1 MNNTPSTTSSARDFD
16 YGDTRRR
23 TDYVSVC
30 ACHLYDAE
38 CALHAAHQSHVEE
51 WIAAASLK
59 LHYAVG
65 EYLAAIAAHHDDR
78 PPRAGSSAESDQ

>member
-1 MNNTPSTTSSARDFD
+1 MNTTPSTTSSAGDSD
-16 YGDTRRR
+16 YGDNVRR

-51 WIAAASLK
+51 WIKAAGVK
-59 LHYAVG
+59 LHQAVG
-65 EYLAAIAAHHDDR
+65 EYLAAVAAQDDVDR
-78 PPRAGSSAESDQ
+78 P